1 MIKNENFT
9 AILDALG
16 EKLKAQENK
25 ILVKE
30 AQIEYLEAK
39 LREAELSAAEKKGE
53 IA

>member
-1 MIKNENFT
+1 MLENQNFM
-9 AILDALG
+9 AVINALG

-25 ILVKE
+25 ILVKD

-39 LREAELSAAEKKGE
+39 LREAELSATEKKGE